1 MRGKSG
7 FTLIELL
14 VVIAIIGILAAILL
28 PALARARESARR
40 ASCANNLR
48 QCGIALKMYASESGG
63 LYPPS
68 GYYQGPCVD
77 CDDPRFPITSCEE
90 DLCDALM
97 FNIDMMYPEYLSDLR
112 VLVCPSD
119 PGWQSVP
126 FENPVTG
133 ETDLWREC
141 SQGDRG
147 VEITDNSYNYWGHM
161 MDKVDDIPQHTVL
174 ATEYAAVFDV
184 STYGLSHDARVAG
197 QSVAMW
203 MHRWSVPDVEGAE
216 LVDRDWDL
224 SEYDGMGLCPS
235 GCGNGALGNNTL
247 YRLREGIERFLIT
260 DINNPAASAKAQS
273 ELFIMYDKTAT
284 RVEQFNHAPG
294 GVNAL
299 FLDGHVEFIRYPGRA
314 PASSA
319 FAIAT
324 GMDIEET

>member
-1 MRGKSG
+1 MRGKSA

-14 VVIAIIGILAAILL
+14 VVIAIIGIFAAILL

-48 QCGIALKMYASESGG
+48 QCGIALKMYASESAGR
-63 LYPPS
+63 YPPS
-68 GYYQGPCVD
+68 GFYQGPCVD
-77 CDDPRFPITSCEE
+77 CDDPTFPITGCDE

-97 FNIDMMYPEYLSDLR
+97 FNIDMMYPEDL
-112 VLVCPSD
+112 
-119 PGWQSVP
+119 SVP

-141 SQGDRG
+141 NQGDRG
-147 VEITDNSYNYWGHM
+147 VEITDNSYNYWGHL

-174 ATEYAAVFDV
+174 ATQYAAVFDV
-184 STYGLSHDARVAG
+184 SMYGVLPGDRVAG

-203 MHRWSVPDVEGAE
+203 IHRWSVPEAERPHHVE
-216 LVDRDWDL
+216 RDWDL

-235 GCGNGALGNNTL
+235 GCGNGPVSNNTV

-260 DINNPAASAKAQS
+260 NINNPAASAKAQS

-284 RVEQFNHAPG
+284 RVEQFNHVPG

-314 PASSA
+314 PATKA

-324 GMDIEET
+324 GMDIYET